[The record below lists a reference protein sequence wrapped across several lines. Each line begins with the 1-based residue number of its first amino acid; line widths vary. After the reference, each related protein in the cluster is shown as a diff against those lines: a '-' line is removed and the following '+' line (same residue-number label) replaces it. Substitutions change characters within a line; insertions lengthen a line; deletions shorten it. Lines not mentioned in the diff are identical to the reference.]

1 MAEYTQGNF
10 FDGFNKLSV
19 TYGTDGFSYVGL
31 LENGNHAG
39 DNYTPGDADF
49 WGIRVIDLG
58 LIEQDKWNLGY
69 SFMGSYKRSNFT
81 SNVFEAGY
89 FTKKSNDWRGQWR
102 HNAEGTILMHTSSPL
117 HSSSRL

>member
-58 LIEQDKWNLGY
+58 LIAD
-69 SFMGSYKRSNFT
+69 
-81 SNVFEAGY
+81 
-89 FTKKSNDWRGQWR
+89 
-102 HNAEGTILMHTSSPL
+102 
-117 HSSSRL
+117 